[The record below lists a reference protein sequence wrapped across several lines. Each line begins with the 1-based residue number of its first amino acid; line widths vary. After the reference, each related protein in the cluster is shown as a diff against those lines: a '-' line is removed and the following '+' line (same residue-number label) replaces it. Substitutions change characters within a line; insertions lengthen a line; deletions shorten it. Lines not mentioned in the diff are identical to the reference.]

1 MEETRQMEAADQ
13 VASAIFLPSVIL
25 IATRRWTTLTAV
37 PQQDEPFK
45 NKMCKTW
52 KSP

>member
-13 VASAIFLPSVIL
+13 AASAIFLASVIL
-25 IATRRWTTLTAV
+25 IATSRWTTLTAV

-45 NKMCKTW
+45 NKTCKTW